1 VAVTIVILYGARRF
15 ARPPASYAGGQS
27 VAEPSRSSREPPTW
41 VWGLL
46 LAIALGASFPWF
58 ARLMNANERPR
69 LLQAIAVVD
78 HGTWAIDEPAAR
90 IDPGIDLARAPGGAL
105 YPNKPPGATVPAV
118 LAYAGLSAWGQV
130 TGEPPTLRALT
141 WGARLLGAWLP
152 TMLLCAYAWRR
163 FARDHGATETRASIA
178 LLVLATPLAAYAHV
192 LFGHSLA
199 ALLVFVGVTEIGDAF
214 SADTPSLRRAFVGGL
229 VAASAVVVEYGVV
242 FVALP
247 LGAYV
252 LARTRVVGVRSLFA
266 ALLGCVPPLAALALY
281 HDAAFGSPWATG
293 YHHSVHD
300 PFAEIHA
307 RGLLGL
313 AWPQLD
319 DVAEDLVS
327 PWGGLLYWAPIAA
340 LVTVVGLARARMRGS
355 IEMLHLAVFLVMLAI
370 TLGLRQEG
378 GWRVGP
384 RYLVA
389 ALPCLIP
396 IGAVVVRE
404 LAARPLAWIATW
416 TLVVFSALANALA
429 ANLFPHL
436 MPLGN
441 PLADLLVPLLV
452 AGREPWSILDLGS
465 GVVPGT
471 LAVPLVLALALPIR
485 ALAGV
490 PAGPRARTLALAG
503 VLGGVALLAAALAL
517 PGSPS
522 AEDDLAAVERIWEPK
537 R

>member
-1 VAVTIVILYGARRF
+1 M
-15 ARPPASYAGGQS
+15 
-27 VAEPSRSSREPPTW
+27 
-41 VWGLL
+41 WGLL

-90 IDPGIDLARAPGGAL
+90 IEPGIDLARAPGGAL

-118 LAYAGLSAWGQV
+118 IAYAGLSAWSGV

-152 TMLLCAYAWRR
+152 TMLVCLYAWRR
-163 FARDHGATETRASIA
+163 FARDHGAAATRASIVIV
-178 LLVLATPLAAYAHV
+178 VLATPLAAYAHV

-214 SADTPSLRRAFVGGL
+214 TTGSLRRAFVGGL
-229 VAASAVVVEYGVV
+229 VAASAVVVEYGAV

-247 LGAYV
+247 IGAYV
-252 LARTRVVGVRSLFA
+252 LARARVVGARPVVA
-266 ALLGCVPPLAALALY
+266 AMLGCVAPLALLALY

-313 AWPQLD
+313 AWPRLD
-319 DVAEDLVS
+319 DVMQDLAS
-327 PWGGLLYWAPIAA
+327 PWGGLLFWAPVAA
-340 LVTVVGLARARMRGS
+340 LFATAGLVRARERAS
-355 IEMLHLAVFLVMLAI
+355 IEVLHLAVFLVMLAI
-370 TLGLRQEG
+370 TLGLSQEG

-396 IGAVVVRE
+396 IGAAVLRE
-404 LAARPLAWIATW
+404 LAARPVVWACTW
-416 TLVVFSALANALA
+416 ALVLFSTLANALA

-436 MPLGN
+436 IPLGN
-441 PLADLLVPLLV
+441 PLGDLLVPLLA
-452 AGREPWSILDLGS
+452 AGREPYSIFDLGT

-471 LAVPLVLALALPIR
+471 LAVPLVLALALPMR
-485 ALAGV
+485 ALFELE
-490 PAGPRARTLALAG
+490 AGPRARTLALAG

-517 PGSPS
+517 PSSPS

>member
-1 VAVTIVILYGARRF
+1 M
-15 ARPPASYAGGQS
+15 
-27 VAEPSRSSREPPTW
+27 AEPSRSSREPPTW

-118 LAYAGLSAWGQV
+118 VAYAGLSAWSQV

-163 FARDHGATETRASIA
+163 FARDHGANETRASIA

-229 VAASAVVVEYGVV
+229 VASSAVVVEYGVV

-252 LARTRVVGVRSLFA
+252 LARSRVVGVRPLSA
-266 ALLGCVPPLAALALY
+266 TLLGCVPPLVALALY

-319 DVAEDLVS
+319 DVVEDLVS

-340 LVTVVGLARARMRGS
+340 LVAVVGLARARTRGS

-389 ALPCLIP
+389 ALPSLVPVAAI
-396 IGAVVVRE
+396 VLRE
-404 LAARPLAWIATW
+404 LSARPIAWVCTW
-416 TLVVFSALANALA
+416 AIVLFSAVTNALA

-436 MPLGN
+436 LPVGN
-441 PLADLLVPLLV
+441 PLADLLVPLV
-452 AGREPWSILDLGS
+452 AGGREPYSLFDFGT
-465 GVVPGT
+465 GAVPGL
-471 LAVPLVLALALPIR
+471 LALPLVLAVVLPAWSLAKLDASP
-485 ALAGV
+485 
-490 PAGPRARTLALAG
+490 PARTLALAG
-503 VLGGVALLAAALAL
+503 TLGAVLLFAAVMAL
-517 PGSPS
+517 PASPS
-522 AEDDLAAVERIWEPK
+522 AEQDLAAIERIWEPK